1 MTTAAPPAPAGTTT
15 PPPAHAPKL
24 RALAP
29 YRWTLDTYRRLGPAG
44 LFRDA
49 KTMLLRGELF
59 VMTLPGPHHNL
70 CLGLLEDWLRGAFAV
85 GHHVRNQMAFDI
97 GTDSDPGPDLAV
109 VVGSRRDYADQ
120 QPTGAALIVEI
131 ADSSLAIDTT
141 TKAELYAT
149 AGVPEYWVLDISG
162 RELIVFRDPQPLA
175 AGLGA
180 TVYQLRNVFGPT
192 ESVSPLGAPHATVC
206 VGDLLP

>member
-1 MTTAAPPAPAGTTT
+1 MTTAAPPAPVGTIT
-15 PPPAHAPKL
+15 PPPGRAPKP
-24 RALAP
+24 LAP

-109 VVGSRRDYADQ
+109 AAGSRRDYADQ
-120 QPTGAALIVEI
+120 QPTSAVLVAEI

-162 RELIVFRDPQPLA
+162 RELIVFRAPQPLA

-180 TVYQLRNVFGPT
+180 TAYQLRTVFGAT
-192 ESVSPLGAPHATVC
+192 ESASPLGAPHANVR